1 MKTVLLAGL
10 LAMAAPAFAQNAE
23 SADTHGIYAGIGASH
38 SDHEWM
44 SGKSTNLKLFGG
56 YDFNE
61 RWGIELGTSKIGG
74 FSFHFGDPFNQ
85 SQQSTLRGRSSYIAA
100 KFTTA
105 ITDKLSIQSKLG
117 VAHTSVK
124 YHFVTSGVPGPLDLN
139 ESDQGVY
146 AGLGLKYQ
154 LTPKVALLLEVE
166 RNGKQM
172 QSGMKNEAV
181 SLNASFSF

>member
-10 LAMAAPAFAQNAE
+10 LAMTAPAFAQDAA
-23 SADTHGIYAGIGASH
+23 SADTHGIYAGIGATH

-44 SGKSTNLKLFGG
+44 SGKSTNVKLFGG

-61 RWGIELGTSKIGG
+61 HWGIELGTSKIGS
-74 FSFHFGDPFNQ
+74 FSFSYSDPSNL

-105 ITDKLSIQSKLG
+105 LTDKLSIQSKLG
-117 VAHTSVK
+117 LAHTSVK
-124 YHFVTSGVPGPLDLN
+124 YHFVTSGVPGPLDLSR
-139 ESDQGVY
+139 SDNGVY
-146 AGLGLKYQ
+146 VGLGLKYR
-154 LTPKVALLLEVE
+154 LTPKVALLLEAE
-166 RNGKQM
+166 RNGKQVH
-172 QSGMKNEAV
+172 SGMKNEAV